1 MVCPEISNKH
11 LGKIKMQDWYIT
23 IFIACVIATYA
34 SRYCVINYKY
44 EGENTEKN
52 KVSQIIQEIKLNV

>member
-1 MVCPEISNKH
+1 
-11 LGKIKMQDWYIT
+11 MQDWYIT

-52 KVSQIIQEIKLNV
+52 KVSQIIQEIKLNVQNGIEKGHIPQKEPV